1 MPYVVTLVILLGV
14 LCLLNLALTV
24 GVIRRLRKHSEALAD
39 RSDDGHGRQAILP
52 EGAVAPPYDT
62 VATDGSTVSRDLI
75 TQPVL
80 VGVFSPG
87 CDACHKAMPD
97 FLASAERFPGGP
109 EQVLAVIVDQKGE
122 SGPLRAE
129 LEPVARVVVEEMG
142 GPVTSALQVQ
152 AFPVFALV
160 GGDGRIMASGLRLNQ
175 VFSFARA

>member
-1 MPYVVTLVILLGV
+1 MPYIVTLVILLGV

-24 GVIRRLRKHSEALAD
+24 GVIRRLRKHSEALAA
-39 RSDDGHGRQAILP
+39 RSDDGNGRQAILR

-62 VATDGSTVSRDLI
+62 IATDGAAVSRDLI
-75 TQPVL
+75 TEPVL

-109 EQVLAVIVDQKGE
+109 QQVLAVIVDEKGE
-122 SGPLRAE
+122 SGPLRTE
-129 LEPVARVVVEEMG
+129 LEPVARVVVEDMG

-152 AFPVFALV
+152 AFPVFAIV
-160 GGDGRIMASGLRLNQ
+160 GGGGRVMASGLRLNQ